1 MNIETFVN
9 RIETYTP
16 TGFTFW
22 CGLRRAHY
30 NTEKTIGNVML
41 MVLPASWPAM
51 WREGCR
57 YRINF
62 ELWLGV
68 VVDLSRVVELT
79 QQHNPYSPLESV
91 AYIHQVARELIE
103 AVSQDTYISVLNEPN
118 MIFYDQ
124 PDGQSVNSQIWLQ
137 VPIECDVWK
146 VAASDDVVYVINSIG
161 QNVITNTNKSVV
173 I

>member
-62 ELWLGV
+62 ELWFGV
-68 VVDLSRVVELT
+68 VEPINRTTIGT
-79 QQHNPYSPLESV
+79 QQHDPYSALEDV
-91 AYIHQVARELIE
+91 QGIHDTAR
-103 AVSQDTYISVLNEPN
+103 AVLAAIGLDAYISVVNEPN
-118 MIFYDQ
+118 MVFYDQ

-137 VPIECDVWK
+137 VPIE
-146 VAASDDVVYVINSIG
+146 ANVYKIQV
-161 QNVITNTNKSVV
+161 
-173 I
+173 